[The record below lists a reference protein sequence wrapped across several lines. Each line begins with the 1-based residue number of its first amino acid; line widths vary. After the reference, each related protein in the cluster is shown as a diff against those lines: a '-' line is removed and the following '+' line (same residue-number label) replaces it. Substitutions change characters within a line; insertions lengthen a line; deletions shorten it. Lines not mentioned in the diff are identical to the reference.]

1 MMKYITKIL
10 MILVAGLM
18 ISSCDLQ
25 EEPTFLSE
33 ESAYKNLT
41 NATATLN
48 GVYNSFAGHNYYG
61 YDLIYSSYGGSGFY
75 VSGIQ
80 GSNQATDNVYLCSL
94 KPQPSATY
102 NENTW
107 ERMYN
112 AINRANN
119 FIYNVKEIES
129 PETPQ
134 DWAWNN
140 LIGEAHFLRA
150 FTYFHIVRLWG
161 EAPLRLEPST
171 LDNLNKPKSSTKEI
185 YTQIIEDAEMAKR
198 LMRPKGLERE
208 GFPAR
213 EAANMLL
220 AKVYMTMATVEDE
233 VPIED
238 SHECWQKAYDEAKQV
253 YGKYSLLENYHDLWD
268 QDIGDNSRESIFE
281 IQYNKMAKSSLG
293 QLFTASHA
301 ILGNTWGRLKINAER
316 VDAHLL
322 AYPNDTIRY
331 KATFKTGYVK
341 MNNMKYTKVYP
352 ENTKRSSFG
361 NAFPY
366 CYKYWIRD
374 KTNVT
379 GYTNK
384 NYFIYRYAD
393 LLLML
398 AEISNELQ
406 NGEEMTYLT
415 EVLDRVGLT
424 PRDKYSQ
431 GQDAFREAIMEE
443 YNFEEL
449 GEGHEW
455 FNNRRR
461 GYEWF
466 KSHVIDVHNNWEKFN
481 PKVDVTLE
489 DDKET
494 VMHNPIPTSE
504 INTNDD
510 INN

>member
-10 MILVAGLM
+10 MAIFAGLM
-18 ISSCDLQ
+18 ITSCDLQ

-33 ESAYKNLT
+33 ESAYENLA

-48 GVYNSFAGHNYYG
+48 GVYNALAGHNYYG
-61 YDLIYSSYGGSGFY
+61 YDLIYSTYGGSGFF

-80 GSNQATDNVYLCSL
+80 NNNQSTDNIFLCSL

-112 AINRANN
+112 AINRSNN
-119 FIYNVKEIES
+119 FIYNVKEIEA
-129 PETPQ
+129 PETAK
-134 DWAWNN
+134 DRAWNN
-140 LIGEAHFLRA
+140 LLGEAYFLRA
-150 FTYFHIVRLWG
+150 FTYFHIVRIWG
-161 EAPLRLEPST
+161 EAPLRLEPAT
-171 LDNLNKPKSSTKEI
+171 LENIHKPKSSTKEI
-185 YTQIIEDAEMAKR
+185 YSQILQDAEMAKK
-198 LMRPKGLERE
+198 LMHPKGFERN
-208 GFPAR
+208 GFPAK
-213 EAANMLL
+213 EAVNMLL

-233 VPIED
+233 VPIENPQ
-238 SHECWQKAYDEAKQV
+238 ECWQKAYDEAKEV
-253 YGKYSLLENYHDLWD
+253 YGKYSLLDKYQDLWEEEL
-268 QDIGDNSRESIFE
+268 GDNSKESIFE
-281 IQYNKMAKSSLG
+281 IQYNMVAKSSHG

-301 ILGNTWGRLKINAER
+301 VLGNTWGRLKINAER
-316 VDAHLL
+316 LDAHVE
-322 AYPNDTIRY
+322 AYPDDTTRY
-331 KATFKTGYVK
+331 RATFKTGYVK
-341 MNNMKYTKVYP
+341 LNNMKYTKLYP
-352 ENTKRSSFG
+352 ENPKRNSFG
-361 NAFPY
+361 NAFPF

-374 KTNVT
+374 KNNVT

-384 NYFIYRYAD
+384 NFIVYRYAD

-398 AEISNELQ
+398 AEISNELG

-424 PRDKYSQ
+424 PRDEYSQ
-431 GQDAFREAIMEE
+431 GQDAFREAIMDE
-443 YNFEEL
+443 YNFELL

-461 GYEWF
+461 GYDWF

-481 PKVDVTLE
+481 PKVDVTLD
-489 DDKET
+489 DDKEK

-504 INTNDD
+504 INTNND
-510 INN
+510 ITN